1 MKAKEQ
7 NLETGIPKLNEIP
20 DFNEIPK
27 LTANII
33 EDNRKRGQL
42 KITEKEWSDIESSWE
57 RGFSCL
63 C

>member
-33 EDNRKRGQL
+33 EDNRKR
-42 KITEKEWSDIESSWE
+42 
-57 RGFSCL
+57 C
-63 C
+63 